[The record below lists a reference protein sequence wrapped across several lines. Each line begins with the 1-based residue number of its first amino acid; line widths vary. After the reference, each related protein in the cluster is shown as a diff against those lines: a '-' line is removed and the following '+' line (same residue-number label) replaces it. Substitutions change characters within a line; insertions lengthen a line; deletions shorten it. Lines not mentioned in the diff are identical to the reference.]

1 LPEGPVRWPS
11 PELPVRPSAVAELLP
26 KHSPPLAVLLA
37 VVPLL
42 GAWDEVRFAAPA
54 EQERLRGRRL
64 LRHLGA
70 WVCAAHAPARVAR
83 ALKEETVAASLAVA
97 WGATAKRAPEM
108 LDRALVLC
116 ADHELNMSTFAARVT
131 ASSGADLYACT
142 SAALAA
148 LSGPRHGGACDRIEA
163 LLQEVGRPERARTVV
178 HERLRRGE
186 SVPGFGHPL
195 YPEGD
200 PRTPPLLEVAYALRP
215 EPTGVRV
222 LRVVEETMR
231 EAGHPAPTVDF
242 GLVALASA
250 LELPAGAST
259 ALFAV
264 GRAAGWVAH
273 VLEQREQG
281 HMLRPRA
288 RYVGVPITPG

>member
-1 LPEGPVRWPS
+1 
-11 PELPVRPSAVAELLP
+11 
-26 KHSPPLAVLLA
+26 
-37 VVPLL
+37 
-42 GAWDEVRFAAPA
+42 VRFAAPA
-54 EQERLRGRRL
+54 EQERMRGRRL
-64 LRHLGA
+64 LRHLAA
-70 WVCAAHAPARVAR
+70 WVCAGHAPARVAR

-97 WGATAKRAPEM
+97 WGATAKRAPEV

-116 ADHELNMSTFAARVT
+116 ADHELNVSTFTARVT
-131 ASSGADLYACT
+131 ASSGADLYACV

-186 SVPGFGHPL
+186 SVPGFGHRL

-200 PRTPPLLEVAYALRP
+200 PRTPPLLEAAYTFRP
-215 EPTGVRV
+215 EPVGVRV
-222 LRVVEETMR
+222 LRAVEETMR

-250 LELPAGAST
+250 LELPAGAAA

-281 HMLRPRA
+281 HVLRPRA
-288 RYVGVPITPG
+288 RYVGAPVTPP